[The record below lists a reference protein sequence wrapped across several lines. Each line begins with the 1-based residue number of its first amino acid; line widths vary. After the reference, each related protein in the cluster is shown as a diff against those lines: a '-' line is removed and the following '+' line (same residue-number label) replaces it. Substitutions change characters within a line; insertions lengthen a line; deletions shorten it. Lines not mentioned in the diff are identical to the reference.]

1 MALISKDTVERVKEA
16 ADIAEVISAYTDLR
30 RAGAQMMGLCPFHEE
45 SSPSFSVDPVR
56 KLYHCFGCQAGG
68 DVFRFVQEQEG
79 LDFGEAVE
87 MLADRYGVEIQRERN
102 DPKAEA
108 ARRRRARLY
117 ELLQRTA
124 EFYERFLWES
134 PKAGKA
140 REYLLRRG
148 LEEKALREYGVG
160 MAPAAWDQVLVGS
173 QRARFTIPELVGA
186 GLIQK
191 GRQGGHYDRFRK
203 RITFPIR
210 DQRGRVLGFGA
221 RALSPDSKPKYLNSP
236 EGEIYRKSETLYGI
250 DLARAAIARA
260 RRVIVV
266 EGYTDVIA
274 LHQAGIAETV
284 AVMGT
289 AITPEQLGML
299 AQAGPERVVLALDA
313 DRAGADAMIR
323 AQRVAGSKSLDLL
336 VAAMPEGE
344 DPADMLVAGQIER
357 FKGLVEEAIDL
368 PSFRVRTAL
377 GRADVGTP
385 TGRERAL
392 GEVAPVL
399 KAMGKVVGRDE
410 LVREVADRLDVDPG
424 FVNER
429 VMKASFEEVPA
440 QPPARREGGA
450 APAEGEGRGES
461 ARLHQ
466 AAPLTPRENRE
477 RALLAMCVADP
488 KAGKAYLGRLRDEH
502 MSASGRPALA
512 WLRDHLDDPL
522 AGLPRDDPELL
533 SVVTEIKMRADREP
547 APTEQ
552 GMDLNFMLLEQ
563 RRLEDGIAAA
573 RKAGDLDAVNRLS
586 REGSELTS
594 RIAHAESLGALGTL
608 SGPGRR

>member
-1 MALISKDTVERVKEA
+1 
-16 ADIAEVISAYTDLR
+16 
-30 RAGAQMMGLCPFHEE
+30 
-45 SSPSFSVDPVR
+45 
-56 KLYHCFGCQAGG
+56 
-68 DVFRFVQEQEG
+68 
-79 LDFGEAVE
+79 
-87 MLADRYGVEIQRERN
+87 
-102 DPKAEA
+102 
-108 ARRRRARLY
+108 
-117 ELLQRTA
+117 
-124 EFYERFLWES
+124 
-134 PKAGKA
+134 
-140 REYLLRRG
+140 
-148 LEEKALREYGVG
+148 

-191 GRQGGHYDRFRK
+191 GRQGGHYDRFRR

-221 RALSPDSKPKYLNSP
+221 RAMSADSKPKYLNSP

-344 DPADMLVAGQIER
+344 DPADMLVAGEIER

-399 KAMGKVVGRDE
+399 KAMGKVVGPR
-410 LVREVADRLDVDPG
+410 RAGAGGGR
-424 FVNER
+424 
-429 VMKASFEEVPA
+429 
-440 QPPARREGGA
+440 PARRGPGLRQRAGDEGELRGGA
-450 APAEGEGRGES
+450 GAAARAAGGRRRSGGGEGRGE
-461 ARLHQ
+461 APRLHQ

-488 KAGKAYLGRLRDEH
+488 KAGRAYLGRLRDEH
-502 MSASGRPALA
+502 MSASARPALA

-594 RIAHAESLGALGTL
+594 RIAHAESLGA
-608 SGPGRR
+608 